1 MGNPFVH
8 VELQTP
14 DLARA
19 KAFYSA
25 LFDWKLTDV
34 PVPGADM
41 VYTLVEVDG
50 GTGGGMV
57 TPPDGGAPAQ
67 WQAYVSVDDIETYTT
82 RAQEL
87 GATVLQAPMRIGE
100 YGWMSL
106 IKDPTGATLALWQT
120 RPGLETT

>member
-19 KAFYSA
+19 KAFYSS

-34 PVPGADM
+34 PMPGADM
-41 VYTLVEVDG
+41 VYTMVEVG
-50 GTGGGMV
+50 AGTGGGMV
-57 TPPDGGAPAQ
+57 TPPGGSAPAQ
-67 WQAYVSVDDIETYTT
+67 WQAYVSVDDIETYTA

-87 GATVLQAPMRIGE
+87 GATVLEPPTRIGE
-100 YGWMSL
+100 YGWMSV
-106 IKDPTGATLALWQT
+106 IRDPTGATLALWQA
-120 RPGLETT
+120 RPGLE